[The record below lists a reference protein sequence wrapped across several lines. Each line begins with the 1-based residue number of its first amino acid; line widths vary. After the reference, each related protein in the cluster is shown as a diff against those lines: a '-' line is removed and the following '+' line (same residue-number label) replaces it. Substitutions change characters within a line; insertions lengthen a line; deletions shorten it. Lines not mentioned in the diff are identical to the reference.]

1 MEEIDLKEL
10 IETFLQKKFLII
22 FIVVLFAI
30 LGVIYTKNFI
40 TPTYAASTDIIL
52 KVNDLEKTLKLTSE
66 SVTTKDTVLNS
77 KLIDVYAVVAKSK
90 KVANK
95 VIENL
100 KLDITSEELTKTII
114 TTSNTGTQ
122 TLKIT
127 AYSKNNPEEACK
139 IANETAKIFIEE
151 VKNIY
156 EEENLYILDLA
167 EIDSNPTNINLTKN
181 ILIFAFVGF
190 VAISAYIL
198 VIFMFDTTIKKE
210 EDIENALNIPVLAT
224 VVLSKEKTNSIES
237 EIFKNLRTNIQFRNT
252 NSEKKVMLITST
264 ISGEGKT
271 YVSYNLATAFAKLN
285 KKVLI
290 IDTNMRNASQHTLFN
305 LKETLGISNFLSENL
320 NKTTNKNKVNIA
332 DFVQETNINNLYLIS
347 AGNLLEN
354 PSELLASEKL
364 EKAIKTLK
372 ESYDFII
379 LDSPACS
386 IISDALITS
395 RVADLTIIVSAQNIT
410 KLEDLKKVKN
420 DIEKVGGNVTGVVL
434 NKVKRKIKF

>member
-10 IETFLQKKFLII
+10 METFLQKKFLII
-22 FIVVLFAI
+22 FVVILFA
-30 LGVIYTKNFI
+30 LVGFIYTKSFI
-40 TPTYAASTDIIL
+40 TPLYESSTSIIL
-52 KVNDLEKTLKLTSE
+52 KVNDLEKTVELTSE
-66 SVTTKDTVLNS
+66 AVTTKDTALNS
-77 KLIDVYAVVAKSK
+77 KLIDVYSVVAKSK

-100 KLDITSEELTKTII
+100 KLDITSEELTKAII
-114 TTSNTGTQ
+114 TNSNTGTQ

-127 AYSKNNPEEACK
+127 AYSKNNPEEACN

-156 EEENLYILDLA
+156 EEEDLQVLDFA

-181 ILIFAFVGF
+181 ILIFAFVGLI
-190 VAISAYIL
+190 AICAYIF
-198 VIFMFDTTIKKE
+198 VIFMFDTTVKKE

-264 ISGEGKT
+264 ISREGKT